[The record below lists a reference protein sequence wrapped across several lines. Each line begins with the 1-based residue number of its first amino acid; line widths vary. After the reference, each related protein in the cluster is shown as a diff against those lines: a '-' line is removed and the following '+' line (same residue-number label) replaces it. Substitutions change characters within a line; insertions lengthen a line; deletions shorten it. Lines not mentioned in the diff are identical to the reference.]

1 MSRDAQVHT
10 IFNCRTSCSIN
21 EICLQAALRRTM
33 EKYTSACRFIL
44 VCNNACKVIEPV
56 RSRCVCIRVSAPTK
70 DEIKDCLAHVAK
82 KEGLVLP
89 VPLADRIATASNRN
103 LRRAILMLE
112 TCKVKQNP
120 LSDTQV
126 QPPRVMHFD
135 LHFRFAFL
143 LTSNCRLAVPSMP
156 GNLHTLFLR
165 FVLHQEV
172 EPADWERYVAIIAC
186 NIMEE
191 QSPQRLMVVRGQFYE
206 LLACC
211 IPPDLLIQVPAP
223 APAGIV
229 SPVGIVSPCIS
240 CLACEYSES

>member
-1 MSRDAQVHT
+1 
-10 IFNCRTSCSIN
+10 
-21 EICLQAALRRTM
+21 M

-126 QPPRVMHFD
+126 QPPRIMHIALQEF
-135 LHFRFAFL
+135 
-143 LTSNCRLAVPSMP
+143 CI
-156 GNLHTLFLR
+156 
-165 FVLHQEV
+165 FVLLATVAWLSPQCLVISTHFPYDFSHQEV

-229 SPVGIVSPCIS
+229 SPVGIVSPGMS